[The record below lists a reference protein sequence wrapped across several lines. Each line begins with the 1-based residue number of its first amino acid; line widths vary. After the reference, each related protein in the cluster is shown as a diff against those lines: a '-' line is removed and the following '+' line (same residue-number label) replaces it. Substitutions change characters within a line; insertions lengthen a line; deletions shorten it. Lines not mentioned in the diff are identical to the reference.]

1 MSLLN
6 IGGGDDPAY
15 RYKMPALVGKKEGI
29 GNGKKTVIVNASDVA
44 KALKR
49 PFQYLVKYCAVEL
62 GAVST
67 FDTVQG
73 SGTVNGWH
81 ETPDLQAKANKFI
94 KEWVLCP
101 RCKLPETSMEIGKKK
116 EIVFDCKACGYHGNA
131 DSSHKLATFILNN
144 PPDSKGGIQEKSAGG
159 KKTKEDRAREKA
171 EKRGGGKKDKD
182 DEDEGGDAGDGG
194 GDWDQRKEVTAPDAD
209 DGEDN
214 DDDDWALECSDAAVE
229 AREKK
234 AQESFD
240 KIEAATKEMSVADG
254 GGKEGKEGKEGKKKK
269 DKDKSSSGGY
279 DDDKFGDEEEIEK
292 QKAEISGAVEKA
304 MGKSSDGDSD
314 GAIKALMAVAEAH
327 DLEPNDLFGF
337 IFDAFDEDA
346 VKQLKTHKKVLTKL
360 LKSSPDGKKT
370 QKFLLSPCV
379 EKLVGETHKEALLK
393 KTPVLLKGMY
403 DLDLLEEDA
412 IIKWYDKGSKKKLG
426 KAVREAAEPFVT
438 WLKEADEDSDED
450 DE

>member
-15 RYKMPALVGKKEGI
+15 RYKMPAVVGKKEGI
-29 GNGKKTVIVNASDVA
+29 GNGKKTVIVNATDVA
-44 KALKR
+44 KSLKR

-81 ETPDLQAKANKFI
+81 ETPVLQEKTNKFI

-144 PPDSKGGIQEKSAGG
+144 PPDSKGGIQDKTTGG

-171 EKRGGGKKDKD
+171 EKKGGGKKDKD
-182 DEDEGGDAGDGG
+182 EDDEGGDEDG
-194 GDWDQRKEVTAPDAD
+194 GDWDKRKEVTAPEAD
-209 DGEDN
+209 DAED
-214 DDDDWALECSDAAVE
+214 DGDWAVDVSDAAVE
-229 AREKK
+229 AREKA
-234 AQESFD
+234 AQSSFD
-240 KIEAATKEMSVADG
+240 KIEAATKELSVD
-254 GGKEGKEGKEGKKKK
+254 GKESEGKKKK
-269 DKDKSSSGGY
+269 KKDD
-279 DDDKFGDEEEIEK
+279 DDDKFGDEEEREAL
-292 QKAEISGAVEKA
+292 KAAISASVKAAMVESTE
-304 MGKSSDGDSD
+304 GSPD
-314 GAIKALMAVAEAH
+314 GAIKSLMAVAKEH

-337 IFDAFDEDA
+337 IFAVAFDENA
-346 VKQLKTHKKVLTKL
+346 VKQLSTHKTVLLKL
-360 LKSSPDGKKT
+360 LKASPDKKKT
-370 QKFLLSPCV
+370 QKFIISPCL
-379 EKLVGETHKEALLK
+379 ETLVGETHKDTLLK
-393 KTPVLLKGMY
+393 KTPALLKAMY
-403 DLDLLEEDA
+403 DMDLLEEDA

-426 KAVREAAEPFVT
+426 KAVREAAEPCVT
-438 WLKEADEDSDED
+438 WLKEADEDDDDDDD
-450 DE
+450 DEE